1 MAALAIPLECAPMA
15 VELGLRERKKRHTRQ
30 QIFDAAH
37 RLFREQGFDAVTVAE
52 IARAADVSEVTVF
65 NYFPTKEDLFY
76 GGMQFFEEQLID
88 AVRGRRQGESALG
101 AFRRRV
107 LEGTDAL
114 ATRERVDAIRTAAR
128 AISTSPSLLGRE
140 RDIVDR
146 YTRELAGVLAE
157 ETGAAPDDVEPLAA
171 AGAMMVVHRMLVE
184 YVRRRVLAGR
194 PRNLA
199 EDFKSQAVRAFRRL
213 ERGLGDYTVKTSR
226 NQAGRVRPGAS
237 RAARK

>member
-65 NYFPTKEDLFY
+65 NYFPPKEDLFY

-128 AISTSPSLLGRE
+128 AISTPPSLLG
-140 RDIVDR
+140 
-146 YTRELAGVLAE
+146 
-157 ETGAAPDDVEPLAA
+157 
-171 AGAMMVVHRMLVE
+171 AGAHCG
-184 YVRRRVLAGR
+184 APS
-194 PRNLA
+194 PR
-199 EDFKSQAVRAFRRL
+199 
-213 ERGLGDYTVKTSR
+213 
-226 NQAGRVRPGAS
+226 
-237 RAARK
+237 